1 MSSHDPDGAAAELE
15 RVRAQL
21 HIYEAV
27 AVALDDP
34 HSTID
39 AILGSSDPDAARG
52 ALQELF
58 GFSEVQAVAV
68 MDMQFRKV
76 TAIDKETI
84 HQRRRELADT
94 VLDLE
99 GRSR

>member
-27 AVALDDP
+27 AVASNDP
-34 HSTID
+34 HSTLD
-39 AILGSSDPDAARG
+39 AILSSPDPDAARR
-52 ALQELF
+52 ALHEHF
-58 GFSEVQAVAV
+58 GFSEIQALAV
-68 MDMQFRKV
+68 MDLQFRRV
-76 TAIDKETI
+76 TALDREKI
-84 HQRRRELADT
+84 HQRRRELTDT